1 MGKWCLGV
9 LSQGSSLQHVSR
21 VPRTSLLQK
30 KKKKNTDMEGTMV
43 VCGDLNRDRTFR
55 LLYWNFDSQ
64 LVKVFRKD

>member
-1 MGKWCLGV
+1 VVSGCPFPGI
-9 LSQGSSLQHVSR
+9 LSATCVKGTQDFLA
-21 VPRTSLLQK
+21 PK